1 MLNSQGSAGG
11 MIGVP
16 PMVHP
21 HSSRGPKMM
30 SQPSGFTLVELLVVI
45 SIIAILIALLL
56 PALARAKILAAR
68 VTCSSNLR
76 EIGQSIYEYAQSNRG
91 QYPTP
96 NPGNWAMGGLAFY
109 PGGQPQSEPPYQ
121 PGTSLFQPC
130 GLALLYSS
138 GILRN
143 PALIYCSQ
151 PGQFPWESGTNTATT
166 VMNGLQYNLN
176 QVNGNWKQVNW
187 WNVFAG
193 YCYCYKMQQGYQPS
207 PGAPGIIQYCN
218 YEPGHDYVQQP
229 TSPGSSILATDIDVT
244 TGGSWVISGSNWS
257 NHVDSS
263 SSNGMPDGA
272 NELYNDGSVSWVGPP
287 DMLHNGFGSS
297 PPDPAATGLTVG
309 NQSNG
314 LAYWR

>member
-1 MLNSQGSAGG
+1 MSSTQFNVRGLDQAVPRGSKRSIPGSKKG
-11 MIGVP
+11 TQ
-16 PMVHP
+16 
-21 HSSRGPKMM
+21 S
-30 SQPSGFTLVELLVVI
+30 SGFTLIELLVVI
-45 SIIAILIALLL
+45 SIIAVLIALLL

-68 VTCSSNLR
+68 TVCSSNLR
-76 EIGQSIYEYAQSNRG
+76 GIGQCIYEYAQSNRG

-96 NPGNWAMGGLAFY
+96 NPYSWAFGSLAFY
-109 PGGQPQSEPPYQ
+109 PGRQPQSEPSYQ

-130 GLALLYSS
+130 GLALLYTSD
-138 GILRN
+138 ILRT

-151 PGQFPWESGTNTATT
+151 PGQLPWE
-166 VMNGLQYNLN
+166 NGVNSALGNYGLGYNLN
-176 QVNGNWKQVNW
+176 KVSGKWNQVNW
-187 WNVFAG
+187 DNVEAG
-193 YCYCYKMQQGYQPS
+193 YSYCYKMQQGYQPTDGG
-207 PGAPGIIQYCN
+207 PGQIQYCN

-244 TGGSWVISGSNWS
+244 GSGAWAFDGSDWS
-257 NHVDSS
+257 NHVDTASLR
-263 SSNGMPDGA
+263 GMPDGA
-272 NELYNDGSVSWVGPP
+272 NELYNDGSVSWVGSP